1 MAKKFALL
9 AALALVLVI
18 GPVLIA
24 SAGSFSGKW
33 ISASEMNSDTVKKV
47 FSDND
52 WTTAD
57 SGDNIKVTTPE
68 GRVFLVEWDTDKSLI
83 AYVAYYNFQAG
94 VTNKQKMELVNRIND
109 EVVFCK
115 AMVDKDGDLRFEYYI
130 RYETGISD
138 RQLLDD
144 AKFFIMTTR
153 FAVDK
158 KDPDNL
164 LK

>member
-9 AALALVLVI
+9 TALALVMVL

-24 SAGSFSGKW
+24 NGGTFSGKW
-33 ISASEMNSDTVKKV
+33 ISASEMSNSTVSKV

-52 WTTAD
+52 WESSA
-57 SGDNIKVTTPE
+57 SGEGLKVKTPE
-68 GRVFLVEWDTDKSLI
+68 GRVFLVEWDTDKNLL
-83 AYVAYYNFQAG
+83 AYVAYYNFNAG

-115 AMVDKDGDLRFEYYI
+115 AMVDKDGDLRFEYYLH
-130 RYETGISD
+130 YETGISD
-138 RQLLDD
+138 RQILDS

>member
-1 MAKKFALL
+1 MAKKVGLL
-9 AALALVLVI
+9 AALALVLMV

-24 SAGSFSGKW
+24 SGGTFSGKW
-33 ISASEMNSDTVKKV
+33 FSASEINASTIKAV

-52 WTTAD
+52 WNSSD

-68 GRVFLVEWDTDKSLI
+68 GRVFIVEFDTDKNLFD
-83 AYVAYYNFQAG
+83 YVAYYNFNAG

-115 AMVDKDGDLRFEYYI
+115 AMVDKDGDLRFEYYL
-130 RYETGISD
+130 RYETGVSD
-138 RQLLDD
+138 RQILDS
-144 AKFFIMTTR
+144 AKFFIMTSR